1 MEAKNLLPIVLIV
14 ILTIILTAMSVL
26 ILDKM
31 GVAAKTNTYKFNE
44 VVAFSSTPN
53 PSGTTANDD
62 VTSIVSIYN
71 STGMLIPVANYT
83 RNWTSAGAIKIEGQ
97 WTNQNYNVTYY
108 YDADSASTTSFWNGR
123 DATTTVN
130 TQWMSILILIVVS
143 STIISMLLGSFAR
156 TGRR

>member
-1 MEAKNLLPIVLIV
+1 MEVKNLLPVILIV

-44 VVAFSSTPN
+44 VVAFSGIN

-62 VTSIVSIYN
+62 VTSITSIYN
-71 STGMLIPVANYT
+71 TTGIAVPAINYT
-83 RNWTSAGAIKIEGQ
+83 NNYTAAGVIRLNGNWTSG
-97 WTNQNYNVTYY
+97 NYNVTYY

-130 TQWMSILILIVVS
+130 TQWMSILILIVIS
-143 STIISMLLGSFAR
+143 STIISMLLGSFAQS
-156 TGRR
+156 GRR